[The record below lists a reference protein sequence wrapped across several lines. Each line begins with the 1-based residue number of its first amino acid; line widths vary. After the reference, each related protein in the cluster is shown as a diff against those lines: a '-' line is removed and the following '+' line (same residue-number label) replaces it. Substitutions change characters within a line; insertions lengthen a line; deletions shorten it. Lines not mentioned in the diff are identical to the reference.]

1 MLTASKTQ
9 SAAILVVQNN
19 NTLLMKDQHTNIA
32 QWAKLARHAAK
43 RMQFHLRWLE

>member
-19 NTLLMKDQHTNIA
+19 NTLLMKDQHANIA
-32 QWAKLARHAAK
+32 QLAKLARRAAK